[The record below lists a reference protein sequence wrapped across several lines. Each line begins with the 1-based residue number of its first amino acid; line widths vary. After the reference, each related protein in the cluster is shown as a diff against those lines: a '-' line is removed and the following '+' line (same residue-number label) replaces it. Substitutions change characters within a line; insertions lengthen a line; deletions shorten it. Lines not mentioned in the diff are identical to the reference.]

1 MRRKHLGQNFL
12 YDPFL
17 LRKIV
22 DAAALEA
29 NDTVVEIGPGPGSM
43 TRILA
48 ERAKRLIAIELDME
62 LYQKLQQEFGQRD
75 NVTLAHADALS
86 FDYAGVGPFKV
97 VSNIPYYITTPLIFR
112 LLDYRRALRSM
123 TITIQ
128 KEVAERI
135 VASPGGKD
143 YGVLSI
149 AVQYHCDAELKFIV
163 RKESFRPVPRVD
175 SAVIHLVVR
184 QDPAVA
190 VDDETLFFRIVKAAF
205 AQRRKMTA
213 NALKGT
219 VPHAKE
225 VLEAL
230 GINPMR
236 RPETLSLGEFA
247 DIANAVNKKKGDA

>member
-1 MRRKHLGQNFL
+1 MRKKHLGQNFL

-29 NDTVVEIGPGPGSM
+29 NDTVVEIGPGHGSM

-48 ERAKRLIAIELDME
+48 ERARRLIAIELDME
-62 LYQKLQQEFGQRD
+62 LHKKLEREFGQRD
-75 NVTLAHADALS
+75 NVTLVHADALS
-86 FDYAGVGPFKV
+86 FDYAGAGPFKV
-97 VSNIPYYITTPLIFR
+97 VANIPYYITTPLIFR
-112 LLDYRRALRSM
+112 LLDYRETLRSM

-149 AVQYHCDAELKFIV
+149 AVQYYCNTELKFVV

-175 SAVIHLVVR
+175 SAVVHLRVR
-184 QDPAVA
+184 QEPAVD
-190 VDDETLFFRIVKAAF
+190 VDDEALFFRIVKAAF
-205 AQRRKMTA
+205 AQRRKMMSNT
-213 NALKGT
+213 LKGT
-219 VPHAKE
+219 IPHAKE
-225 VLEAL
+225 ILEAL
-230 GINPMR
+230 GIDPAR
-236 RPETLSLGEFA
+236 RPETLSIAEFA
-247 DIANAVNKKKGDA
+247 NIANEVSKK